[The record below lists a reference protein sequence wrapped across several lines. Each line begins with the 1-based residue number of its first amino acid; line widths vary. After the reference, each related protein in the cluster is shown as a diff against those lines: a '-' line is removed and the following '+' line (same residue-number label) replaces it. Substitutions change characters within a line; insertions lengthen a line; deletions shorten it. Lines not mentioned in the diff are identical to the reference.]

1 MEQAELQVVHH
12 FIISTHP
19 LCLEQLTTTTSSP
32 PLPHPYYCLLPPHP
46 HDRSYFKVLSDIL
59 LGPGLASISSY
70 QPIVV
75 KLLNKVCMYVSCP
88 PLSVLPSQHTL
99 INCVLMYMYVCMY
112 VCTVIRPDSM
122 QCVLV

>member
-12 FIISTHP
+12 CIISTHP

-32 PLPHPYYCLLPPHP
+32 PLPHPYYCLLPHHP

-75 KLLNKVCMYVSCP
+75 KLLNKVCMCPALPCLSC
-88 PLSVLPSQHTL
+88 LHSMHLL
-99 INCVLMYMYVCMY
+99 
-112 VCTVIRPDSM
+112 TVY
-122 QCVLV
+122 